1 MRGQHTELIKHAE
14 FKGAKLA
21 VQATLVTELSIL
33 FILITFTVS
42 VSGSENLFVSILSDT
57 VGIFNCFSFVIL
69 TFAVSF
75 FLGRKAGVA
84 IILKKGNYLL
94 ISYANGIAIVVLS
107 TLISSTFS
115 LIIQVITGAM
125 PENWLLLFVAKPV
138 VWMTLLSVIPVLIAG
153 SWYGVQMKMSGTKKR
168 YA

>member
-1 MRGQHTELIKHAE
+1 
-14 FKGAKLA
+14 
-21 VQATLVTELSIL
+21 
-33 FILITFTVS
+33 
-42 VSGSENLFVSILSDT
+42 
-57 VGIFNCFSFVIL
+57 VIL